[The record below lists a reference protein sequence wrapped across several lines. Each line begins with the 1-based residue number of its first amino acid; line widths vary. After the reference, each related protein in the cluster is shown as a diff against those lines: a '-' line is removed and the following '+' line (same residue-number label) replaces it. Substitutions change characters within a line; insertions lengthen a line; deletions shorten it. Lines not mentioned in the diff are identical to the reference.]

1 MGALFF
7 RKIAMKVL
15 TVATRGGALAL
26 TQTNYVVTTLKRIH
40 PGLEIEV
47 KEISTTGDQ
56 DRRTALWNLRDTGF
70 FTSQLEDALLAGE
83 ADFAVHSFK
92 DLPIAEPE
100 GLTIT
105 AVFDRNFVEDCLVSA
120 SPVDSI
126 EQLPIGAKI
135 GTSSL
140 RRAAQLKHLRPDLE
154 PTPIR
159 GNVQTRLDK
168 LETGRFDAV
177 LLARAGLERLGLAG
191 RISFIFDPTV
201 FIPAPAQGALG
212 IQTRADDGETNKI
225 IAAIDDENAR
235 TTTNAER
242 TILTTMQ
249 CGCHGP
255 VGAYAKITGDEIDIR
270 AFISEPRGD
279 NFISRQIT
287 GPANQA
293 IRLAEQIAHE
303 LLNAGGKEILASL
316 ER

>member
-1 MGALFF
+1 
-7 RKIAMKVL
+7 MKSL
-15 TVATRGGALAL
+15 TVATRGGALAI
-26 TQTNYVVTTLKRIH
+26 TQTNHVVVTLKRIH
-40 PGLEIEV
+40 PDLEVEV
-47 KEISTTGDQ
+47 KQITTTGDQ

-70 FTSQLEDALLAGE
+70 FTSQLEDALMAKE

-92 DLPIAEPE
+92 DLPTAEPE

-105 AVFDRNFVEDCLVSA
+105 AVFDRNFVEDTLISA
-120 SPVDSI
+120 TPADSI
-126 EQLPIGAKI
+126 EQLPTGAKI

-140 RRAAQLKHLRPDLE
+140 RRAAQLKHLRADLE
-154 PTPIR
+154 PVPIR

-168 LETGRFDAV
+168 LETDEFDAI
-177 LLARAGLERLGLAG
+177 LLARAGLERLDLAG

-212 IQTRADDGETNKI
+212 IQTRADDDQTNEI
-225 IAAIDDENAR
+225 IAAIDDCSAR

-249 CGCHGP
+249 CGCHAP
-255 VGAYAKITGDEIDIR
+255 VGAYAKITGEDINIR
-270 AFISEPRGD
+270 AFISEPNGD
-279 NFISRQIT
+279 NLISRRVT
-287 GPANQA
+287 GPADNA

-316 ER
+316 ES

>member
-1 MGALFF
+1 
-7 RKIAMKVL
+7 MKTL
-15 TVATRGGALAL
+15 TVATRGGALAI
-26 TQTNYVVTTLKRIH
+26 TQTKHVVATLKRIH
-40 PGLEIEV
+40 PGLEIEIR
-47 KEISTTGDQ
+47 EISTTGDQ

-70 FTSQLEDALLAGE
+70 FTSQLEDALMANK

-92 DLPIAEPE
+92 DLPTAEPE

-105 AVFDRNFVEDCLVSA
+105 AVFDRNFVEDTLISA

-126 EQLPIGAKI
+126 EQLPTGARI

-168 LETGRFDAV
+168 LETDEFDAV
-177 LLARAGLERLGLAG
+177 LLARAGLERLDLAG
-191 RISFIFDPTV
+191 RISFIFDPTI

-212 IQTRADDGETNKI
+212 IQTRAEDAETNKI

-235 TTTNAER
+235 TTTDAER

-249 CGCHGP
+249 CGCHAP

-270 AFISEPRGD
+270 AFISQPQGE
-279 NFISRQIT
+279 NFISRHVT
-287 GPANQA
+287 GPPDQA

-316 ER
+316 ES